1 MTSFRT
7 ILITLTTV
15 AGLLLAAAVP
25 VGAAPGGDCLT
36 DQEIQAQIESGQIKS
51 WPKIK
56 KIAGISSY
64 QEVSDVRVCVVAG
77 TPYYNVNIVSPSGEA
92 KKVVLN
98 AVDGG
103 S

>member
-15 AGLLLAAAVP
+15 AGLLLAAVVP
-25 VGAAPGGDCLT
+25 VGAVPGGDCLT

-103 S
+103 N